1 MELWKKIKT
10 VTFASSHIAHSVSRV
25 QQLAKHISF
34 SSRYAWDLPSLFTV
48 SLWMTASTGAMRLNG
63 VIQAAELGK
72 CVWTRHAGSSLPLR
86 FRVPADMSHQGHGQ
100 EEQHARSSVWCPL
113 FAETMQY
120 SARPRLSMRSKRRSS
135 GTNQMMSRKG
145 F

>member
-10 VTFASSHIAHSVSRV
+10 VMFASSHIAHSVSRV

-34 SSRYAWDLPSLFTV
+34 SSWYAWDLPSLFTV
-48 SLWMTASTGAMRLNG
+48 SLWMTASTGAMRLIG

-72 CVWTRHAGSSLPLR
+72 RVWTRHGGFSLPLPL
-86 FRVPADMSHQGHGQ
+86 RVPADMSHQGHGQ
-100 EEQHARSSVWCPL
+100 EEQHFRSSVWCPL
-113 FAETMQY
+113 FTETMQY
-120 SARPRLSMRSKRRSS
+120 STHPQFSMHSKRKSS
-135 GTNQMMSRKG
+135 GMNQIMSRKG